1 MHRLPIPV
9 LWGFPGDSDGK
20 ENYNSKDAFTPMIT
34 VALFTTAKTW
44 KQPKCLSTDECIKKV
59 WYLYN
64 GILLSHKK

>member
-44 KQPKCLSTDECIKKV
+44 KQPKCLSTDE
-59 WYLYN
+59 
-64 GILLSHKK
+64 